1 MKLQLVTCLLLAVHL
16 HAVGQQDTWDM
27 AATEVLIKA
36 NKRNYSDHKEATT
49 NQLASQTSVAT
60 WKRGNNKF
68 KNLADL
74 LDNRLTSVAIAA
86 ADATTL
92 YNIYRALNEMITLQQ
107 QALSI
112 AYKYPWLAPVVVQH
126 EQRIIDDAQ
135 DLASYI
141 TLLVLSYG
149 ELSRMKVAARKTLFH
164 EIDLQLRELTGRCH
178 SLYYSLKAF
187 DAGQQIKNT
196 KVGILVNRD
205 AQLIKDILN
214 KLK

>member
-1 MKLQLVTCLLLAVHL
+1 MKAPVLLILSFASVL
-16 HAVGQQDTWDM
+16 PASGQQDTWDV
-27 AATEVLIKA
+27 AATEVMIKT
-36 NKRNYSDHKEATT
+36 NKRHYSDHKEATT
-49 NQLASQTSVAT
+49 NQLASQASVAT
-60 WKRGNNKF
+60 WKVGNNRL

-74 LDNRLTSVAIAA
+74 LDSRLTSAAIVA

-92 YNIYRALNEMITLQQ
+92 YNIYRAVDEMITLQQ
-107 QALSI
+107 QALRI
-112 AYKYPWLAPVVVQH
+112 AYKYPWLAPMVVQH
-126 EQRIIDDAQ
+126 ERKIIDDAQ

-149 ELSRMKVAARKTLFH
+149 ELSKMKVAARKTLFH

-196 KVGILVNRD
+196 RAGILVNRD